1 MVTRKKRRALL
12 IIIVTIFVLILATVF
27 ALLYF
32 ATDSFKSNQTLFIKY
47 MGKTEE
53 NYNWVEETIK
63 NIVMNEELKST
74 PYEENTT
81 IKVNHT
87 KNIGTTSEDTSSN
100 INKMQVTLQ
109 GKTNLQNKIDYKNIK
124 LVNNSNEI
132 FNAEYM
138 QNGDIYGIKFPE
150 LFKQYIV
157 ANNSDIGTLFQKFG
171 YTEEEASKLPES
183 LKMEQ
188 SIFDGIQFS
197 SEEKQTLK
205 DKYLGIVK
213 QNVPKSKFLKTK
225 NQQTTINQQNVTAN
239 KYTIKLTKEELY
251 NLYLKLLEVLKEDEI
266 VLSKLEQLQ
275 TNMETVNILTGNE
288 TNLKEDFVSK
298 IEETITK
305 INENNIG
312 SDETEISVYEKN
324 GKTVKIFING
334 VDYEVTIE
342 SLENEY
348 AQIAISNGE
357 NSKNYILEKKNGN
370 VTLILEDNKKDK
382 TNKITLNQEE
392 NQTNDTSYEKDTN
405 ITYENET
412 NKIEGNITQK
422 IEKVSSVEKQEE
434 FDNKNSVNLSELNEE
449 QAKTIIQKV
458 NAALTQ
464 KVNSINEETGIE
476 NEVNEIL
483 EIVGLLKDSKKLEG
497 TGASEAEK
505 NRFNSKFELLQGE
518 KLNTET
524 TLKMVDT
531 IKDNLISMEVVSG
544 REIRLN
550 IDKNNSS
557 EETVSKLQT
566 FMEENKSYNYDVKTE
581 YDNDGFVKS
590 ILLTINVER

>member
-109 GKTNLQNKIDYKNIK
+109 CKTDLQNKIDYKNIK

-157 ANNSDIGTLFQKFG
+157 ANNSDIGTLFQKIG
-171 YTEEEASKLPES
+171 YTEETSKLPES

-213 QNVPKSKFLKTK
+213 QNVPKSKFLKAK

-334 VDYEVTIE
+334 VDYKVTIE

>member
-1 MVTRKKRRALL
+1 
-12 IIIVTIFVLILATVF
+12 
-27 ALLYF
+27 
-32 ATDSFKSNQTLFIKY
+32 
-47 MGKTEE
+47 
-53 NYNWVEETIK
+53 
-63 NIVMNEELKST
+63 
-74 PYEENTT
+74 
-81 IKVNHT
+81 
-87 KNIGTTSEDTSSN
+87 
-100 INKMQVTLQ
+100 
-109 GKTNLQNKIDYKNIK
+109 
-124 LVNNSNEI
+124 
-132 FNAEYM
+132 
-138 QNGDIYGIKFPE
+138 
-150 LFKQYIV
+150 
-157 ANNSDIGTLFQKFG
+157 
-171 YTEEEASKLPES
+171 
-183 LKMEQ
+183 MEQ

-213 QNVPKSKFLKTK
+213 QNVPKSKFLKAK

-334 VDYEVTIE
+334 VDYKVTIE